1 MSLAESCQQKPSRN
15 RFSPVAEQISGEG
28 ARAWEIHFVASQ
40 RLAAGED
47 ILRLTIGDHDF
58 DAPTAVIEATVTA
71 LHSGRHHYTR
81 AGGELPLRD
90 AVARWQS
97 KLNGQILAQENIV
110 VLPGAQAALYTGAR
124 CLFQAGDSIIV
135 PDPMYATYEATLRAS
150 GADVRRVPLHPEN
163 GWRLDPQDIAG
174 AIDGSVRGIVLT
186 SPHNPTGALIDAESL
201 QAIAQLARAHDLWVI
216 SDEVYAAMVYEGE
229 HQTIAILPGMADRT
243 LVLGSL
249 SKSHAMPGWRIG
261 WGAGP
266 ADLIAHM
273 IELSSCMFFG
283 QPPFAQDGA
292 VEAIESCGETATWI
306 RNLYRQRRDR
316 FCDQVAKIPRL
327 SFQRPAAGMFVM
339 LDVRQTGV
347 SAKDFAWGLL
357 GSEGLALMPGSGFG
371 DMGKGHL
378 RVSLSVDLDTIDD
391 AVARLARYTAQLA

>member
-1 MSLAESCQQKPSRN
+1 MSLAKSARQGTDQS
-15 RFSPVAEQISGEG
+15 RFSSVVEQISGEG

-40 RLAAGED
+40 RFAAGQD

-58 DAPTAVIEATVTA
+58 DAPTAAIEATVAA
-71 LHSGRHHYTR
+71 LRSGRHHYTR

-97 KLNGQILAQENIV
+97 KLNGQRLSQENVV
-110 VLPGAQAALYTGAR
+110 VLPGAQSALYTGAR

-150 GADVRRVPLHPEN
+150 GAEVRRVPLHPEN
-163 GWRLDPQDIAG
+163 GWRLDPQDVAH
-174 AIDGSVRGIVLT
+174 AIDNSVRGIVLT
-186 SPHNPTGALIDAESL
+186 SPHNPTGALIDADSL
-201 QAIAQLARAHDLWVI
+201 DAIAQLARDHDLWII

-229 HQTIAILPGMADRT
+229 HQSIATLPGMSDRT

-266 ADLIAHM
+266 ADLIEHM
-273 IELSSCMFFG
+273 IQLSSCMFFG

-292 VEAIESCGETATWI
+292 LEAIESSADTAVWI
-306 RNLYRQRRDR
+306 RDLYRERRDR

-357 GSEGLALMPGSGFG
+357 DAEGLALMPGEGFG

-378 RVSLSVDLDTIDD
+378 RVSLSVDTDTIDD
-391 AVARLARYTAQLA
+391 AVARLARYTGKLA